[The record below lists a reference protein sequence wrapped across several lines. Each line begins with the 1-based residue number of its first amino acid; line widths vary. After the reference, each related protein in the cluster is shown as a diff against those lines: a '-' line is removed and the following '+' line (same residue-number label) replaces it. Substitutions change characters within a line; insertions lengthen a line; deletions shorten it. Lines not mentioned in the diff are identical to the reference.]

1 MNKNQRSLRAILY
14 ANAAFSSVSGAIL
27 ILVPGWVANLLGLD
41 NSVPGIVLIGIGV
54 LAFAATVLY
63 FASRD
68 RISPEFALFTTIADS
83 LWVLV
88 SILLLITGWIPFSA
102 QGRWAVG
109 IVAVIV
115 DLFATL
121 EFFQWRALRDVTP
134 SRTTGA
140 GEAGD
145 RYE

>member
-27 ILVPGWVANLLGLD
+27 ILVPGWVTDFLGLD
-41 NSVPGIVLIGIGV
+41 GGAPGVVLIGIGV
-54 LAFAATVLY
+54 LAFAATVSF
-63 FASRD
+63 FASRN

-83 LWVLV
+83 VWVLV
-88 SILLLITGWIPFSA
+88 SILLLITGWIPFSG

-134 SRTTGA
+134 SQPMGA
-140 GEAGD
+140 GGATGQCQ
-145 RYE
+145 